1 MTEQQKDEFER
12 NQSDMGLA
20 NYGKEF
26 VYEKYADRIGHF
38 KRIKE
43 RSAVLL
49 ACVVSCA
56 VCVVCGVCHV
66 RCVLCC
72 IVWY

>member
-20 NYGKEF
+20 NYGKQF

-43 RSAVLL
+43 RSAFFLL
-49 ACVVSCA
+49 ACVSCR
-56 VCVVCGVCHV
+56 VCGVCRV
-66 RCVLCC
+66 SCV
-72 IVWY
+72 IWY

>member
-43 RSAVLL
+43 RSAFLL
-49 ACVVSCA
+49 ACRVVSCR
-56 VCVVCGVCHV
+56 VV
-66 RCVLCC
+66 RCV
-72 IVWY
+72 VWY

>member
-49 ACVVSCA
+49 ACVVSC
-56 VCVVCGVCHV
+56 CVRCVSCHV
-66 RCVLCC
+66 RCVVC
-72 IVWY
+72 VSWY